1 MKRLEEVI
9 KSYDPGGGGG
19 GGVAKIYV
27 KSQQCLS
34 QAALECSN
42 LSKCFVIDG

>member
-9 KSYDPGGGGG
+9 KSYDPGGG